1 MSDAMVR
8 VSDRTRETLREIARA
23 QQLSMQAV
31 LERAVEEY
39 RRKKFFEA
47 LDAEYAELQKD
58 PEAWEAYKSELK
70 VWDATLMDG
79 LDKNEDWGAD
89 GVPRSKARS

>member
-8 VSDRTRETLREIARA
+8 VSERTRETLREIARA

-31 LERAVEEY
+31 LEKAVEEY
-39 RRKKFFEA
+39 RRKKFFET

-58 PEAWEAYKSELK
+58 PEAWESYQAELR

-79 LDKNEDWGAD
+79 LDKDEDWGED
-89 GVPRSKARS
+89 GVPRRKVRS